1 MAITG
6 HSFKSETENSV
17 SSAEKSELNSP
28 SRNNMRLGAFSSGDV
43 KKPRTSEGQ

>member
-1 MAITG
+1 MAITDK
-6 HSFKSETENSV
+6 SFKSETENSL

-28 SRNNMRLGAFSSGDV
+28 SRNVRLGVYSSGDV

>member
-17 SSAEKSELNSP
+17 SSAEKSEFNSP
-28 SRNNMRLGAFSSGDV
+28 SRNVRLGAYSSSDV